1 MVLKNPLAYMQ
12 GGSVSGTA
20 ETEVARFFGKR
31 RSVPSSMLN
40 CNLLPRKASAYPILP
55 MERAARVFRNAKQ
68 SRSLLTDDQVL
79 SAVWP
84 AAVGKAIAA
93 HTSRLRVVRTILVIE
108 VEDAIWQRQLR
119 TLEKQIL
126 DRVHLFTPDLALAG
140 VEVRIGVPRREPQ
153 KATAPT
159 SSAREPLFAAFSSDE
174 ADRIRDPVL
183 KRIFQISRRK
193 ASA

>member
-1 MVLKNPLAYMQ
+1 VRALRGYSA
-12 GGSVSGTA
+12 S
-20 ETEVARFFGKR
+20 FD
-31 RSVPSSMLN
+31 MLN
-40 CNLLPRKASAYPILP
+40 CNLLPGSFRSPDLA
-55 MERAARVFRNAKQ
+55 MERAARVFRKAKQ

-93 HTSRLRVVRTILVIE
+93 HTSRIRVVRTILVIE

-126 DRVHLFTPDLALAG
+126 DRVRLFTPDLALAG

-159 SSAREPLFAAFSSDE
+159 SRASEPLFTALSNDE
-174 ADRIRDPVL
+174 AERIQDPVL
-183 KRIFQISRRK
+183 KKVYQISRRK

>member
-1 MVLKNPLAYMQ
+1 LYGYPA
-12 GGSVSGTA
+12 S
-20 ETEVARFFGKR
+20 FD
-31 RSVPSSMLN
+31 MLN
-40 CNLLPRKASAYPILP
+40 CNLLPGSFRSPDLA
-55 MERAARVFRNAKQ
+55 MERAARVFRKAKQ
-68 SRSLLTDDQVL
+68 SRALLTDDQVL

-93 HTSRLRVVRTILVIE
+93 HTSRIRVVRTILVIE

-126 DRVHLFTPDLALAG
+126 DRVRQFTPDLALAG

-153 KATAPT
+153 KATAST
-159 SSAREPLFAAFSSDE
+159 SRASEPLFTALSNDE
-174 ADRIRDPVL
+174 AERIQDPVL
-183 KRIFQISRRK
+183 KKVYQISRRK

>member
-1 MVLKNPLAYMQ
+1 
-12 GGSVSGTA
+12 
-20 ETEVARFFGKR
+20 
-31 RSVPSSMLN
+31 MLN
-40 CNLLPRKASAYPILP
+40 CNLLPGKLQLTDLA

-126 DRVHLFTPDLALAG
+126 DRVRLFTPDLALAG

-159 SSAREPLFAAFSSDE
+159 SSACEPLFTAPFNDE
-174 ADRIRDPVL
+174 ADRIQDPVL
-183 KRIFQISRRK
+183 KKVFQISRRK
-193 ASA
+193 ASAWS